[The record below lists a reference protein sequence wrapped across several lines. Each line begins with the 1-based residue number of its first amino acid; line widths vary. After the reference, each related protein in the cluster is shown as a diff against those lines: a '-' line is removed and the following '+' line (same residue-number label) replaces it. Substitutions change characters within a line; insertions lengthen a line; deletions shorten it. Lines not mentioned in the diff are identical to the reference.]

1 MGTFESSRDWGR
13 LLTALVTPFDDD
25 GKVDYSE
32 ARRIAAYAVDEQN
45 NSGLVISGTTGESPT
60 LSTDEKR
67 GLLSEILG
75 EVGDRAAVLFGAG
88 TYNTEESVRL
98 ARMGEDLGAH
108 GLMLVNPYYNKPGQR
123 GLEAHFRT
131 IAESTSLPILL
142 YNIQPRSAINLETE
156 TLLRLAETPNI
167 VAVKEASG
175 NLGQISDVCARVP
188 SGFRV
193 YSGDDGLTL
202 PILSVGGYGVV
213 SVAGHIVGDRI
224 ARMIESFFQGRVA
237 ESAQLHQELLP
248 LIQALFAAPSPTPV
262 KHALAL
268 LGFKTRRVRL
278 PLVPLSESEA
288 EGVERAFQALRST
301 SPV

>member
-25 GKVDYSE
+25 GKVDYAE
-32 ARRIAAYAVDEQN
+32 ARRIAAYVVDKQK
-45 NSGLVISGTTGESPT
+45 NSGLVVSGTTGESPT

-67 GLLSEILG
+67 GLLTEILD
-75 EVGDRAAVLFGAG
+75 EVGGRAAVLFGAG
-88 TYNTEESVRL
+88 TYNTEESIRL

-123 GLEAHFRT
+123 GLEAHFRA

-175 NLGQISDVCARVP
+175 NLGQISEVCARVP

-224 ARMIESFFQGRVA
+224 ARMIESFLQGRVA
-237 ESAQLHQELLP
+237 ESVQLHQELLP
-248 LIQALFAAPSPTPV
+248 LIKALFAAPSPTPV

-268 LGFKTRRVRL
+268 LGFRTRHVRL

-288 EGVERAFQALRST
+288 EGVERAFQALRSA

>member
-13 LLTALVTPFDDD
+13 LLSALVTPFDDD
-25 GKVDYSE
+25 GKVDYAE
-32 ARRIAAYAVDEQN
+32 ARRIAAYVVDKQK
-45 NSGLVISGTTGESPT
+45 NSGLVVSGTTGESPT

-67 GLLSEILG
+67 GLLTEILD
-75 EVGDRAAVLFGAG
+75 EVGGRAAVLFGAG
-88 TYNTEESVRL
+88 TYNTEESIRL

-123 GLEAHFRT
+123 GLEAHFRA

-175 NLGQISDVCARVP
+175 NLGQISEVCARVP

-224 ARMIESFFQGRVA
+224 ARMIESFLQGRVA
-237 ESAQLHQELLP
+237 ESVQLHQELLP
-248 LIQALFAAPSPTPV
+248 LIKALFAAPSPTPV

-268 LGFKTRRVRL
+268 LGFGTRRVRL

-288 EGVERAFQALRST
+288 EGVERAFQALRSA

>member
-25 GKVDYSE
+25 GKVDYAE
-32 ARRIAAYAVDEQN
+32 ARRIAAYVVDEQK
-45 NSGLVISGTTGESPT
+45 NSGLVVSGTTGESPT

-67 GLLSEILG
+67 GLLTEILD
-75 EVGDRAAVLFGAG
+75 EVGGRAAVLFGAG
-88 TYNTEESVRL
+88 TYNTEESIRL

-123 GLEAHFRT
+123 GLEAHFRA

-175 NLGQISDVCARVP
+175 NLGQISEVCARVP

-224 ARMIESFFQGRVA
+224 ARMIESFLRGRVA

-248 LIQALFAAPSPTPV
+248 LIKALFAAPSPTPV

-268 LGFKTRRVRL
+268 LGFRTRRVRL

-288 EGVERAFQALRST
+288 EGVERAFQALRSA

>member
-13 LLTALVTPFDDD
+13 LLSALVTPFDDD
-25 GKVDYSE
+25 GKVDYAE
-32 ARRIAAYAVDEQN
+32 ARRIAAYVVDKQK
-45 NSGLVISGTTGESPT
+45 NSGLVVSGTTGESPT

-67 GLLSEILG
+67 GLLTEILD
-75 EVGDRAAVLFGAG
+75 EVGGRAAVLFGAG
-88 TYNTEESVRL
+88 TYNTEESIRL

-123 GLEAHFRT
+123 GLEAHFRA
-131 IAESTSLPILL
+131 IAESTSLQILL

-175 NLGQISDVCARVP
+175 NLGQISEVCARVP

-224 ARMIESFFQGRVA
+224 ARMIESFLQGRVA
-237 ESAQLHQELLP
+237 ESVQLHQELLP
-248 LIQALFAAPSPTPV
+248 LIKALFAAPSPTPV

-268 LGFKTRRVRL
+268 LGFRTRHVRL

-288 EGVERAFQALRST
+288 EGVERAFQALRSA

>member
-25 GKVDYSE
+25 GNVDFAE
-32 ARRIAAYAVDEQN
+32 ARRIAAYVVDEQK
-45 NSGLVISGTTGESPT
+45 NSGLVVSGTTGESPT

-67 GLLSEILG
+67 GLLSEILD
-75 EVGDRAAVLFGAG
+75 EVGGRAAVLFGAG
-88 TYNTEESVRL
+88 TYNTEESIRL

-123 GLEAHFRT
+123 GLEAHFRA
-131 IAESTSLPILL
+131 IAESTSLQILL

-224 ARMIESFFQGRVA
+224 ARMIESFLQGRVA
-237 ESAQLHQELLP
+237 ESARLHQELLP
-248 LIQALFAAPSPTPV
+248 LINALFAAPSPTPV
-262 KHALAL
+262 KLALAL
-268 LGFKTRRVRL
+268 LGFRTRRVRL

-288 EGVERAFQALRST
+288 EGVERAFHALRSA

>member
-25 GKVDYSE
+25 GKVDYAE
-32 ARRIAAYAVDEQN
+32 ARRIAAYVVDKQK
-45 NSGLVISGTTGESPT
+45 NSGLVVSGTTGESPT

-67 GLLSEILG
+67 GLLTEILD
-75 EVGDRAAVLFGAG
+75 EVGGRAAVLFGAG
-88 TYNTEESVRL
+88 TYNTEESIRL

-123 GLEAHFRT
+123 GLEAHFRA

-224 ARMIESFFQGRVA
+224 ARMIESFLQGRVA
-237 ESAQLHQELLP
+237 ESVQLHQELLP
-248 LIQALFAAPSPTPV
+248 LIKALFAAPSPTPV

-268 LGFKTRRVRL
+268 LGFRTRHVRL

-288 EGVERAFQALRST
+288 EGVERAFQALRSA

>member
-25 GKVDYSE
+25 GKVDYAE
-32 ARRIAAYAVDEQN
+32 ARRIAAYVVDEQK
-45 NSGLVISGTTGESPT
+45 NSGLVVSGTTGESPT

-67 GLLSEILG
+67 GLLTEILD
-75 EVGDRAAVLFGAG
+75 EVGGRAAVLFGAG
-88 TYNTEESVRL
+88 TYNTEESIRL

-123 GLEAHFRT
+123 GLEAHFRA

-175 NLGQISDVCARVP
+175 NLGQISDVCARVS

-224 ARMIESFFQGRVA
+224 ARMIESFLQGRVA
-237 ESAQLHQELLP
+237 ESVQLHQELLP
-248 LIQALFAAPSPTPV
+248 LIKALFAAPSPTPV

-268 LGFKTRRVRL
+268 LGFRTRHVRL

-288 EGVERAFQALRST
+288 EGVERAFQALRSA

>member
-25 GKVDYSE
+25 GNVDFAE
-32 ARRIAAYAVDEQN
+32 ARRIAAYVVDEQK
-45 NSGLVISGTTGESPT
+45 NSGLVVSGTTGESPT

-67 GLLSEILG
+67 GLLSEILD
-75 EVGDRAAVLFGAG
+75 EVGGRAAVLFGAG
-88 TYNTEESVRL
+88 TYNTEESIRL

-123 GLEAHFRT
+123 GLEAHFRA
-131 IAESTSLPILL
+131 IAESTSLQILL

-224 ARMIESFFQGRVA
+224 ARMIESFLQGRVA

-248 LIQALFAAPSPTPV
+248 LIKALFAAPSPTPV
-262 KHALAL
+262 KLALAL
-268 LGFKTRRVRL
+268 LGFRTRRVRL

-288 EGVERAFQALRST
+288 EGVERAFHALRSA

>member
-25 GKVDYSE
+25 GNVDYAE
-32 ARRIAAYAVDEQN
+32 ARRIAAYVVDKQK
-45 NSGLVISGTTGESPT
+45 NSGLVVSGTTGESPT

-67 GLLSEILG
+67 GLLTEILD
-75 EVGDRAAVLFGAG
+75 EVGGRAAVLFGAG
-88 TYNTEESVRL
+88 TYNTEESIRL

-123 GLEAHFRT
+123 GLEAHFRA

-175 NLGQISDVCARVP
+175 NLGQISEVCARVP

-193 YSGDDGLTL
+193 YRGDDGLTL

-224 ARMIESFFQGRVA
+224 ARMIESFLQGRVA

-248 LIQALFAAPSPTPV
+248 LIKALFAAPSPTPV

-268 LGFKTRRVRL
+268 LGFRTRRVRL

-288 EGVERAFQALRST
+288 EGVERAFHALRSA